1 MLLLYS
7 IEGEIKQRMLPVALR
22 GSMDRLCAE
31 LEAVRPA
38 VILPTPTL
46 KPLISATGPAALPEL
61 FRQRQEDAIRS
72 FGPRGRDGRC
82 PPAKRSSPTSA
93 SICFSRLGGSQ
104 RGGMVVNRPARAS
117 GIDAVGLHA
126 GGMDFLLPSRGVAH
140 ELGTSGN
147 DN

>member
-1 MLLLYS
+1 M
-7 IEGEIKQRMLPVALR
+7 R
-22 GSMDRLCAE
+22 GTGSC
-31 LEAVRPA
+31 
-38 VILPTPTL
+38 
-46 KPLISATGPAALPEL
+46 ATGSHSSNPNAKTPHFRDRVGELVGL
-61 FRQRQEDAIRS
+61 FRQREEDAIRS